1 MTEFVVTVSMPE
13 GELEDIMKKLTEAQE
28 TIYECYSRLE
38 KLGVLRL
45 EKKDIFV
52 CSARPGCT
60 LEALPANREAK
71 RSNYPVQLR
80 TLYSCFDEQQCTGL
94 AL

>member
-1 MTEFVVTVSMPE
+1 MTEFVATVSMPE

-45 EKKDIFV
+45 EKKDT
-52 CSARPGCT
+52 A
-60 LEALPANREAK
+60 
-71 RSNYPVQLR
+71 
-80 TLYSCFDEQQCTGL
+80 SCN
-94 AL
+94 